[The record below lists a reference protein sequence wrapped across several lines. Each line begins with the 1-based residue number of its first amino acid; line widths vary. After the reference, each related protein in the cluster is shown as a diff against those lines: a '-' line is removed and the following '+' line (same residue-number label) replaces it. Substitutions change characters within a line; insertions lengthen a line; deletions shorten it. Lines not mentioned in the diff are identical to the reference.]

1 MTSEGKAE
9 PTIEPHLD
17 LDDAVETRDF
27 TKWMWLG
34 VIALFIVMGIALY
47 LNSGLNPTVSMV
59 RARHIL
65 VKFDERDP
73 TERAQALTRIRD
85 IRERVL
91 NGEDFSRLARD
102 NSNDPVS
109 ASKGG
114 DLGYV
119 THAMLDPMIDQY
131 IWSAPVGQLS
141 DIIQTKF
148 GFHIVV
154 VDDRRLSEADAFE
167 ARRREQAGQNPAGAA
182 QPAPAAA
189 PAPR

>member
-1 MTSEGKAE
+1 MSSEQKVDSFRLDIDEVAE
-9 PTIEPHLD
+9 G
-17 LDDAVETRDF
+17 RDY
-27 TKWMWLG
+27 TKWVWFG
-34 VIALFIVMGIALY
+34 VIALFVALGAVLYMSEGI
-47 LNSGLNPTVSMV
+47 SPSISTV

-65 VKFDERDP
+65 IAFNENDP
-73 TERAQALTRIRD
+73 TERAQALTKIRE

-91 NGEDFSRLARD
+91 QGEDFSQLARD
-102 NSNDPVS
+102 YSNDPGS

-119 THAMLDPMIDQY
+119 QRSILDPKIDGY

-154 VDDRRLSEADAFE
+154 VEDRRLSESDAFE
-167 ARRREQAGQNPAGAA
+167 ERKRLQAEAPKGLTTAPSA
-182 QPAPAAA
+182 QKQP
-189 PAPR
+189 

>member
-1 MTSEGKAE
+1 MSSEQKVDSLG
-9 PTIEPHLD
+9 LD
-17 LDDAVETRDF
+17 IDAVAEGRDY
-27 TKWMWLG
+27 TKWIWFG
-34 VIALFIVMGIALY
+34 VIALFVALGVVLYMSEGI
-47 LNSGLNPTVSMV
+47 NPSVSIV

-65 VKFDERDP
+65 IAFNDSDP
-73 TERAQALTRIRD
+73 TERAQALTKIRE
-85 IRERVL
+85 IRERVAQ
-91 NGEDFSRLARD
+91 GEDFGKLARD
-102 NSNDPVS
+102 YSNDPGS

-119 THAMLDPMIDQY
+119 QRSILDPKIDGY

-167 ARRREQAGQNPAGAA
+167 ERKRMQAE
-182 QPAPAAA
+182 APKDLTTA
-189 PAPR
+189 PSAKTQQ